1 MTVISSNEFK
11 TNQEKY
17 FDLALNEQIFIK
29 RGGYMFIV
37 AKVVDKKIEYKK
49 SNSATLLGASKLSDK
64 FRGVFSKE
72 VGKDFTKHTK
82 TMREEWDSI

>member
-17 FDLALNEQIFIK
+17 FDLALNERIFIK

-37 AKVVDKKIEYKK
+37 ARVTDKKIEYKK
-49 SNSATLLGASKLSDK
+49 NNGATLQDTSKLSDK

-72 VGKDFTKHTK
+72 VGKDFIKHTK
-82 TMREEWDSI
+82 IMREEWDSI